1 MGYFWGTF
9 FMQTT
14 NYLIKKT
21 DRNYFS
27 YQSKFNIP
35 VYLQNHFGRK
45 SFKIS
50 LKSGKYNECRGL
62 SNRLHKLLI
71 DIFQEIEMGNKKL
84 TFEEV
89 KSILKIEVDK
99 SVLHIQHIET
109 GTGTTES
116 QVLQSLQHIT
126 KEETQFK
133 RTLEDERKKIE
144 DKVDREMTKILKSN
158 GFNIDKNTLEFK
170 TLRKRVIE
178 LKLLRYSHKKDFVS
192 GKQTDLNKFLE
203 ECDRKFR
210 LGILNDGIIDKKNAF
225 ARNTHLQPVIENYAP
240 GPIQPYKVETK
251 VEVVEI
257 DETYLIS
264 KLIDEYIDT
273 VERQKD
279 LREKT
284 IIEYRNTLL
293 LMVEVIGDFPINEL
307 SQKHGRLLSTS
318 LEKLPPRRKTDGRY
332 NDKSV
337 KQILKMDIDN
347 PMDTR
352 TVNKLIQRCSSWL
365 NWVIRKG
372 YYEDSNIFHG
382 KSIPSKKGK
391 NDITRQPFKEEQ
403 LKLIFGK
410 NYLNSTLNSTSPCKF
425 VFYWVGILGLFH
437 GLRLQEIAQLHMDDI
452 YPLNK
457 IWVIDINDKSNDK
470 KLKTKNSNRIIPLH
484 QSLIDLGF
492 LDYYNILEKKGKER
506 LFHELSLGRDGY
518 TKNPSR
524 FFNDYLRDLNIKST
538 TEKYDFHCLR
548 HTCNNSLIQKDVDL
562 EHRNDYLGWGQT
574 GMSKKIYGKP
584 FEPSILKK
592 RCSNVISFPINWKDL
607 KVDWK
612 LIIG

>member
-1 MGYFWGTF
+1 
-9 FMQTT
+9 MQNT
-14 NYLIKKT
+14 NYLIKRT

-35 VYLQNHFGRK
+35 VSLQNHFGRK

-50 LKSGKYNECRGL
+50 LKSGNYNACRGL
-62 SNRLHKLLI
+62 SNRLHKLLKVL
-71 DIFQEIEMGNKKL
+71 FQEIEMGKKKL

-126 KEETQFK
+126 KEESQFK

-144 DKVDREMTKILKSN
+144 DKVDREMSKILQSN
-158 GFNIDKNTLEFK
+158 GFEVDKKSLEFK

-178 LKLLRYSHKKDFVS
+178 LKLLRFSHKKDFVS
-192 GKQTDLNKFLE
+192 GKQTDLNKFLK
-203 ECDRKFR
+203 ECDSKFR
-210 LGILNDGIIDKKNAF
+210 LGISNMDKKNAF

-240 GPIQPYKVETK
+240 EPIQPYQVEVNEKVET
-251 VEVVEI
+251 I
-257 DETYLIS
+257 LIS
-264 KLIDEYIDT
+264 KLIEEYIHT

-284 IIEYRNTLL
+284 IIEYRNTLD
-293 LMVEVIGDFPINEL
+293 LMVQIIGDSPINQL

-318 LEKLPPRRKTDGRY
+318 LEKLPPRRKTDSRY
-332 NDKSV
+332 KDKSV

-352 TVNKLIQRCSSWL
+352 TVNKLIQRCSTWL

-372 YYEDSNIFHG
+372 YYEDGNIFHG
-382 KSIPSKKGK
+382 KSIPS
-391 NDITRQPFKEEQ
+391 NTRKDKPTRELFSNVQ

-425 VFYWVGILGLFH
+425 VFYWVGIFGLFH
-437 GLRLQEIAQLHMDDI
+437 GLRLQEILQLHMKDI

-457 IWVIDINDKSNDK
+457 VWVIDINEDTKDK
-470 KLKTKNSNRIIPLH
+470 KLKTRNSKRIIPLH
-484 QSLIDLGF
+484 QTLIDLGF

-524 FFNDYLRDLNIKST
+524 FFNDYLRKLDIKSAT
-538 TEKYDFHCLR
+538 KKYDFHSLR
-548 HTCNNSLIQKDVDL
+548 HTCNNSLIQKDVIE
-562 EHRNDYLGWGQT
+562 EHRNDYLGWEQT
-574 GMSKKIYGKP
+574 GMSKKVYGKP

>member
-1 MGYFWGTF
+1 MRKTS
-9 FMQTT
+9 
-14 NYLIKKT
+14 YLIKQT

-35 VYLQNHFGRK
+35 VPLQNHFGRK

-50 LKSGKYNECRGL
+50 LKSGNYNDCRGL
-62 SNRLHKLLI
+62 SNRLHKLLKV
-71 DIFQEIEMGNKKL
+71 IFQEIEMGKKKL

-144 DKVDREMTKILKSN
+144 NKVDREMSKILKSI
-158 GFNIDKNTLEFK
+158 GFEVDKRSLEFK

-178 LKLLRYSHKKDFVS
+178 LKLLRFSHKKDFVS

-203 ECDRKFR
+203 ECDNKFR
-210 LGILNDGIIDKKNAF
+210 LGISFEEVMDKKNAF
-225 ARNTHLQPVIENYAP
+225 ARNTHLQPEPPKDEV
-240 GPIQPYKVETK
+240 
-251 VEVVEI
+251 VEVVE
-257 DETYLIS
+257 THLIS
-264 KLIDEYIDT
+264 KLIDEYIEST
-273 VERQKD
+273 ERQKE

-284 IIEYRNTLL
+284 LIEYKNNLD
-293 LMVEVIGDFPINEL
+293 LMVEIIGDFPINQL
-307 SQKHGRLLSTS
+307 SHKHGRLLSAT

-332 NDKSV
+332 INKSV
-337 KQILKMDIDN
+337 KQILKMNIDN
-347 PMDTR
+347 PMDKR

-365 NWVIRKG
+365 NWVIRNG
-372 YYEDSNIFHG
+372 YYTERNIFHG
-382 KSIPSKKGK
+382 KSIPSNKGK
-391 NDITRQPFKEEQ
+391 NTITRQPFSSKQ
-403 LKLIFGK
+403 LNLIFNK
-410 NYLNSTLNSTSPCKF
+410 KVYLQRTLNSTSPCKF
-425 VFYWVGILGLFH
+425 VFYWIGILGLH
-437 GLRLQEIAQLHMDDI
+437 QGTRLQELCQLHLKDI

-457 IWVIDINDKSNDK
+457 IWVIDINDNSTDK
-470 KLKTKNSNRIIPLH
+470 KLKTPNSTRIIPLH
-484 QSLIDLGF
+484 QTLIDLGF
-492 LDYYNILEKKGKER
+492 LNYLNILEQNGKER
-506 LFHELSLGRDGY
+506 VFHELTLGRDGY

-524 FFNDYLRDLNIKST
+524 FFNDYLRELDLKTDSA
-538 TEKYDFHCLR
+538 KYDFHCLR
-548 HTCNNSLIQKDVDL
+548 HNCNNALIQKDVNV
-562 EHRNDYLGWGQT
+562 EHRNDYLGWSQT
-574 GMSKKIYGKP
+574 GMSKSVYGKP

-592 RCSNVISFPINWKDL
+592 RCSDVISFPINWNDL

-612 LIIG
+612 LVIG

>member
-1 MGYFWGTF
+1 MRKTS
-9 FMQTT
+9 
-14 NYLIKKT
+14 YLIKQT

-35 VYLQNHFGRK
+35 VPLQNHFGRK

-50 LKSGKYNECRGL
+50 LKSGNYNDCRGL
-62 SNRLHKLLI
+62 SNRLHKLLNG
-71 DIFQEIEMGNKKL
+71 IFKEIRMGKKKL

-144 DKVDREMTKILKSN
+144 NKVDREMSKILKSN
-158 GFNIDKNTLEFK
+158 GFEVDKKSLEFK

-178 LKLLRYSHKKDFVS
+178 LKLLRFSHKKDFVS

-203 ECDRKFR
+203 ECDNKFR
-210 LGILNDGIIDKKNAF
+210 LGISFEEVMDKKNAF
-225 ARNTHLQPVIENYAP
+225 ARNTHLQPEPPKDEV
-240 GPIQPYKVETK
+240 
-251 VEVVEI
+251 VEVVE
-257 DETYLIS
+257 THLIS
-264 KLIDEYIDT
+264 KLIDEYIEST
-273 VERQKD
+273 ERQKE

-284 IIEYRNTLL
+284 LIEYKNNLD
-293 LMVEVIGDFPINEL
+293 LMVEIIGDFPINQL
-307 SQKHGRLLSTS
+307 SHKHGRLLSAT

-332 NDKSV
+332 INKSV
-337 KQILKMDIDN
+337 KQILKMNIDN
-347 PMDTR
+347 PMDKR

-365 NWVIRKG
+365 NWVIRNG
-372 YYEDSNIFHG
+372 YYTERNIFHG
-382 KSIPSKKGK
+382 KSIPSNKGK
-391 NDITRQPFKEEQ
+391 NTITRQPFSSKQ
-403 LKLIFGK
+403 LNLIFNK
-410 NYLNSTLNSTSPCKF
+410 KVYLQRTLNSTSPCKF
-425 VFYWVGILGLFH
+425 VFYWIGILGLH
-437 GLRLQEIAQLHMDDI
+437 QGTRLQELCQLHLKDI

-457 IWVIDINDKSNDK
+457 IWVIDINDNSTDK
-470 KLKTKNSNRIIPLH
+470 KLKTPNSTRIIPLH
-484 QSLIDLGF
+484 QTLIDLGF
-492 LDYYNILEKKGKER
+492 LNYLNILEQNGKER
-506 LFHELSLGRDGY
+506 VFHELTLGRDGY

-524 FFNDYLRDLNIKST
+524 FFNDYLRELDLKTDSA
-538 TEKYDFHCLR
+538 KYDFHCLR
-548 HTCNNSLIQKDVDL
+548 HNCNNALIQKDVNV
-562 EHRNDYLGWGQT
+562 EHRNDYLGWSQT
-574 GMSKKIYGKP
+574 GMSKSVYGKP

-592 RCSNVISFPINWKDL
+592 RCSDVISFPINWNDL

-612 LIIG
+612 LVIG

>member
-1 MGYFWGTF
+1 MRKTS
-9 FMQTT
+9 
-14 NYLIKKT
+14 YLIKQT

-35 VYLQNHFGRK
+35 VPLQNHFGRK

-50 LKSGKYNECRGL
+50 LKSGNYNECCCL
-62 SNRLHKLLI
+62 SNRLHKLLKV
-71 DIFQEIEMGNKKL
+71 IFQEIVMGNKKL

-99 SVLHIQHIET
+99 SVLHIQHIEI

-126 KEETQFK
+126 KEETQFN
-133 RTLEDERKKIE
+133 RTLEDDRKKVE
-144 DKVDREMTKILKSN
+144 NNVDREMSKILKSN
-158 GFNIDKNTLEFK
+158 GFEVDKNSLEFK

-178 LKLLRYSHKKDFVS
+178 LKLLRFSHKKDFVS

-203 ECDRKFR
+203 ECDSKFR
-210 LGILNDGIIDKKNAF
+210 LGISNDGVMDKKNAF

-240 GPIQPYKVETK
+240 EPIQPYQVETK
-251 VEVVEI
+251 VEVNEKVETI
-257 DETYLIS
+257 LIS

-284 IIEYRNTLL
+284 IIEYRNTLE
-293 LMVEVIGDFPINEL
+293 LMIQIIGDFPINQL

-352 TVNKLIQRCSSWL
+352 TVNKLIQRCSTWL

-372 YYEDSNIFHG
+372 YYEDGNIFHG
-382 KSIPSKKGK
+382 KSIPSNKRKDK
-391 NDITRQPFKEEQ
+391 PTRELFSNEQ

-425 VFYWVGILGLFH
+425 VFYWVGIWGLFH
-437 GLRLQEIAQLHMDDI
+437 GLRLQEILQLHMKDI

-457 IWVIDINDKSNDK
+457 VWVIDINEDTKDK
-470 KLKTKNSNRIIPLH
+470 KLKTRNSKRIIPLH
-484 QSLIDLGF
+484 QTLIDLGF
-492 LDYYNILEKKGKER
+492 LDYYTYLKKK
-506 LFHELSLGRDGY
+506 
-518 TKNPSR
+518 
-524 FFNDYLRDLNIKST
+524 
-538 TEKYDFHCLR
+538 
-548 HTCNNSLIQKDVDL
+548 V
-562 EHRNDYLGWGQT
+562 RNDYST
-574 GMSKKIYGKP
+574 NYH
-584 FEPSILKK
+584 
-592 RCSNVISFPINWKDL
+592 
-607 KVDWK
+607 
-612 LIIG
+612 

>member
-1 MGYFWGTF
+1 MRFGVQFRGATMGQYHYLSKRYDRSFYSF
-9 FMQTT
+9 QT
-14 NYLIKKT
+14 
-21 DRNYFS
+21 RFCVPRS
-27 YQSKFNIP
+27 
-35 VYLQNHFGRK
+35 LQNHFGRK
-45 SFKIS
+45 TFKIS
-50 LKSGKYNECRGL
+50 LKSVSYGDSKKL
-62 SNRLHKLLI
+62 SYRLHGLVQAV
-71 DIFQEIEMGNKKL
+71 FEEIKMGKKKL
-84 TFEEV
+84 TLDEV

-109 GTGTTES
+109 GTGTTEN

-126 KEETQFK
+126 KEETQFN
-133 RTLEDERKKIE
+133 RTLEDDRKKVE
-144 DKVDREMTKILKSN
+144 NNVDREMSKILKSN
-158 GFNIDKNTLEFK
+158 GFEVDKKSLEFK

-178 LKLLRYSHKKDFVS
+178 LKLLRFSHKKDFVS

-203 ECDRKFR
+203 ECDSKFR
-210 LGILNDGIIDKKNAF
+210 LGISNMDKKNAF

-240 GPIQPYKVETK
+240 EPIQPYLVEVNEKVET
-251 VEVVEI
+251 I
-257 DETYLIS
+257 LIS

-284 IIEYRNTLL
+284 IIEYRNTLE
-293 LMVEVIGDFPINEL
+293 LMIQIIGDFPINQL

-352 TVNKLIQRCSSWL
+352 TVNKLIQRCSTWL

-372 YYEDSNIFHG
+372 YYEDGNIFHG
-382 KSIPSKKGK
+382 KSIPSNKRKDK
-391 NDITRQPFKEEQ
+391 PTRELFSNEQ

-425 VFYWVGILGLFH
+425 VFYWVGIWGLFH
-437 GLRLQEIAQLHMDDI
+437 GLRLQEILQLHMKDI

-457 IWVIDINDKSNDK
+457 VWVIDINEDTKDK
-470 KLKTKNSNRIIPLH
+470 KLKTRNSKRIIPLH
-484 QSLIDLGF
+484 QTLIDLGF
-492 LDYYNILEKKGKER
+492 LDYYHILEKKGKER

-524 FFNDYLRDLNIKST
+524 FFNDYLRKLDLKSAT
-538 TEKYDFHCLR
+538 KKYDFHSFR
-548 HTCNNSLIQKDVDL
+548 HTCNNSLIQKDVIE
-562 EHRNDYLGWGQT
+562 EHRNDYLGWEQT
-574 GMSKKIYGKP
+574 GMSKKVYGKP

-592 RCSNVISFPINWKDL
+592 RCSNVISFPINWKKL
-607 KVDWK
+607 EVDWK